1 LENATSKT
9 LDTHASPEL
18 ANKAALLADA
28 TSSWANWKEKMG
40 KAKDEEI
47 HATEAFTY
55 ADVAS
60 TRWNHLWNH
69 HSKVPV
75 RVLIMGSSLKFA
87 HSTNGDKFKVLML
100 EKFGFEESESNLI
113 VEFFEDNFEDM
124 KGAVDDLMRVLKVS
138 KLK

>member
-1 LENATSKT
+1 MQLHPEHHYGLKMP
-9 LDTHASPEL
+9 DTHASPEL

-87 HSTNGDKFKVLML
+87 HFYEWGQ
-100 EKFGFEESESNLI
+100 I
-113 VEFFEDNFEDM
+113 Q
-124 KGAVDDLMRVLKVS
+124 GAHAGEVRIRRIRRQLDRRVLRGQ
-138 KLK
+138 L

>member
-1 LENATSKT
+1 
-9 LDTHASPEL
+9 
-18 ANKAALLADA
+18 
-28 TSSWANWKEKMG
+28 MG

-69 HSKVPV
+69 RTKAPV

-87 HSTNGDKFKVLML
+87 HSTNGDKFRAHAGQVRIRRIRRQL
-100 EKFGFEESESNLI
+100 
-113 VEFFEDNFEDM
+113 D
-124 KGAVDDLMRVLKVS
+124 R
-138 KLK
+138 